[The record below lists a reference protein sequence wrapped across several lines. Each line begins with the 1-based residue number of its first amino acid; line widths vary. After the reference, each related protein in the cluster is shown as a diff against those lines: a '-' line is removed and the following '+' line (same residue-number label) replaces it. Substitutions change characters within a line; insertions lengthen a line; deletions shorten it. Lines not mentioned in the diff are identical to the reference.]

1 MPNASSEPAAH
12 PPAQNDSAAVTGKA
26 RRGG

>member
-1 MPNASSEPAAH
+1 MPNPDLGSAAH